1 MNIRNLSEKQRRKW
15 LCNRG
20 KAGTLKFSDEQVDE
34 LKKCFNSLDDDGGG
48 SIGIEEL
55 QEPLIGLGFA
65 NSIEEVEALV

>member
-1 MNIRNLSEKQRRKW
+1 MNIRNLSEKSRRKW

-20 KAGTLKFSDEQVDE
+20 KKDQLKFSDEQVNE
-34 LKKCFNSLDDDGGG
+34 LKNCFNSLDDDGGG

-65 NSIEEVEALV
+65 NNIEEV